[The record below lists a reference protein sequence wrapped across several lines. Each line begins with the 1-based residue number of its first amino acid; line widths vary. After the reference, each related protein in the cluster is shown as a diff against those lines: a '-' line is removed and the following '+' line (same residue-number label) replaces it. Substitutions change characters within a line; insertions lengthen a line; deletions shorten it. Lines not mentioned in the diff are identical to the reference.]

1 MKIELNKIY
10 NMDCIEGM
18 KTLPDNCVDLTVTSP
33 PYDDMRAYDSGDI
46 FSWSKCEEVIKQ
58 LYRVTKEG
66 GTVVWIVADSVH
78 NGDES
83 GTSFWQALAF
93 KRLGFKLK
101 DTMIY
106 IKNGGINA
114 GALNAYQQKFEYM
127 FVFTKGKQKT
137 YNLIKDRP
145 NKYVED
151 RIKKKKQKDGTYKEQ
166 HFKAE
171 KYGVRYNYWIY
182 DTGSGK
188 STLLQHLNGLL
199 KPESGDIFFEDE
211 NIWASKENVR
221 KCRFGV
227 GLCFQYPEH
236 QLFES
241 TVFEDIAFGPKN
253 MGLSESEIKERVLE
267 SIKFVGLTEDYLEKS
282 PFDLSGGEKRRVAIA
297 GVISMKPK
305 VLVLDEPT
313 AGLDPV
319 GKNDLLNLIKHYNQT
334 TGSTVIF
341 VSHNM
346 DDVALVA
353 NRVLVLSDGE
363 IVMNGS
369 VDEVYS
375 RGSELLKL
383 GLDVPEI
390 TRVLLKL
397 SREGFDVPTDVYTV
411 NDAKEKLVEFLK
423 RGKKNG

>member
-1 MKIELNKIY
+1 MSILSVKNLKYEY
-10 NMDCIEGM
+10 
-18 KTLPDNCVDLTVTSP
+18 
-33 PYDDMRAYDSGDI
+33 
-46 FSWSKCEEVIKQ
+46 SK
-58 LYRVTKEG
+58 
-66 GTVVWIVADSVH
+66 GTP
-78 NGDES
+78 
-83 GTSFWQALAF
+83 FQ
-93 KRLGFKLK
+93 K
-101 DTMIY
+101 
-106 IKNGGINA
+106 
-114 GALNAYQQKFEYM
+114 GALKGVSVDFELGEI
-127 FVFTKGKQKT
+127 V
-137 YNLIKDRP
+137 
-145 NKYVED
+145 
-151 RIKKKKQKDGTYKEQ
+151 
-166 HFKAE
+166 
-171 KYGVRYNYWIY
+171 GVIGH
-182 DTGSGK
+182 TGSGK

-199 KPESGDIFFEDE
+199 KPESGEVLFQDE
-211 NIWASKENVR
+211 NIWSSKENVR

-267 SIKFVGLTEDYLEKS
+267 SIKFVGLTEEYLNKS

-319 GKNDLLNLIKHYNQT
+319 GKNDLLNLIKHYNKT

-353 NRVLVLSDGE
+353 DRVLVLSDGN
-363 IVMNGS
+363 IVMSGTAE
-369 VDEVYS
+369 DVYS
-375 RGSELLKL
+375 KGDEILKL

-390 TRVLLKL
+390 TRVFLKL
-397 SREGFDVPTDVYTV
+397 KEEGYDVPTDVYTV
-411 NDAKEKLVEFLK
+411 NEGKEKLIEFLK
-423 RGKKNG
+423 RGKISG

>member
-1 MKIELNKIY
+1 MALRKEA
-10 NMDCIEGM
+10 
-18 KTLPDNCVDLTVTSP
+18 DLAEYVSLLYTS
-33 PYDDMRAYDSGDI
+33 D
-46 FSWSKCEEVIKQ
+46 
-58 LYRVTKEG
+58 
-66 GTVVWIVADSVH
+66 
-78 NGDES
+78 
-83 GTSFWQALAF
+83 
-93 KRLGFKLK
+93 KL
-101 DTMIY
+101 I
-106 IKNGGINA
+106 
-114 GALNAYQQKFEYM
+114 
-127 FVFTKGKQKT
+127 
-137 YNLIKDRP
+137 
-145 NKYVED
+145 
-151 RIKKKKQKDGTYKEQ
+151 
-166 HFKAE
+166 
-171 KYGVRYNYWIY
+171 
-182 DTGSGK
+182 S
-188 STLLQHLNGLL
+188 
-199 KPESGDIFFEDE
+199 
-211 NIWASKENVR
+211 
-221 KCRFGV
+221 
-227 GLCFQYPEH
+227 CFQYPEH

-253 MGLSESEIKERVLE
+253 MGLSESEITERVLE

-397 SREGFDVPTDVYTV
+397 SREGFDLPTDVYTV

>member
-1 MKIELNKIY
+1 MPVLSVKNLKYEY
-10 NMDCIEGM
+10 
-18 KTLPDNCVDLTVTSP
+18 
-33 PYDDMRAYDSGDI
+33 
-46 FSWSKCEEVIKQ
+46 SK
-58 LYRVTKEG
+58 
-66 GTVVWIVADSVH
+66 GTPFQI
-78 NGDES
+78 
-83 GTSFWQALAF
+83 
-93 KRLGFKLK
+93 
-101 DTMIY
+101 
-106 IKNGGINA
+106 
-114 GALNAYQQKFEYM
+114 GAL
-127 FVFTKGKQKT
+127 KGVSVDFH
-137 YNLIKDRP
+137 LGEI
-145 NKYVED
+145 V
-151 RIKKKKQKDGTYKEQ
+151 
-166 HFKAE
+166 
-171 KYGVRYNYWIY
+171 GVIGH
-182 DTGSGK
+182 TGSGK

-199 KPESGDIFFEDE
+199 KPESGEVFFDDE
-211 NIWASKENVR
+211 NIWSSKENVR

-253 MGLSESEIKERVLE
+253 MGLSEAEIKERVLE

-319 GKNDLLNLIKHYNQT
+319 GKNDLLQLIKHYNKT

-353 NRVLVLSDGE
+353 DRVLVLSDGN
-363 IVMNGS
+363 IVMSGT
-369 VDEVYS
+369 VEDVYS
-375 RGSELLKL
+375 KGDELLKL

-390 TRVLLKL
+390 TRVFLKL
-397 SREGFDVPTDVYTV
+397 KEEGFDVPTDVYTV
-411 NDAKEKLVEFLK
+411 SDGKEKLIEFLK
-423 RGKKNG
+423 RGKISG